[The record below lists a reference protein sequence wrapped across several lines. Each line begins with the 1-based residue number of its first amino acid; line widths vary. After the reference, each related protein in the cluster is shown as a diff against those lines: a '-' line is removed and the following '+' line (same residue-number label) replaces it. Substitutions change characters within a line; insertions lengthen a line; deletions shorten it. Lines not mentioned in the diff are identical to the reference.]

1 MEVVRVAGVITALKM
16 QKKQARRVNVYLDHT
31 YAFSLDLTLAA
42 GLHKGQSLTDEQ
54 ITNLSE
60 QDDEQRAYLRAVQYL
75 SRRPHA
81 EEEIRQKLI
90 RKGFEEP
97 ALTRVLARL
106 NEAGLL
112 DDAAFARTWVEN
124 RLTYRPR
131 GASAL
136 RVELKRKGVPGAAI
150 DAALESFEEDL
161 AARRAAQKA
170 MRRYAG
176 LEPGVARRRLMGY
189 LSRRGFGYSVVKEVV
204 GQLLPG
210 WNHSDAE
217 SEVSR

>member
-1 MEVVRVAGVITALKM
+1 MAGVITALKM
-16 QKKQARRVNVYLDHT
+16 QKKQSRRVNVYLDHA
-31 YAFSLDLTLAA
+31 YAFSLDRSLAA
-42 GLHKGQSLTDEQ
+42 GLLKGQALTDEQ
-54 ITNLSE
+54 ITHLSE
-60 QDDEQRAYLRAVQYL
+60 QDDEQRAYLRSVQYL

-112 DDAAFARTWVEN
+112 DDAAFARAWVEN